1 MATDI
6 KHPCFDEGAKHTH
19 ARVHLPVAPKC
30 NIQCKYCNRKY
41 DCVNESRPGVTSKV
55 LTPEQSL
62 EYVRLMKKKLDTLSV
77 VGIAGPGDAFANA
90 EDTLETIRLIKNEF
104 PEILFCLSTNGVEL
118 EPYIDEIAELGVSHV
133 TITINSLQ
141 PEILAQ
147 IYKWV
152 RHDKKIYRGLDAG
165 KKMAELQSRS
175 IKKLKAKGI
184 VVKIN
189 TVLLPGINDNC
200 IEELAQAV
208 SELGADTM
216 NLIPIKPTKDTD
228 FEAMEEPSAEKVKE
242 AVKLISKHIKP
253 MTHCSR
259 CRADAAG
266 LLGKDLKE
274 RHCMLKEAALL
285 AAAKKGRD
293 KVAVASFEG
302 MLVNQH
308 LGEASTLY
316 IFQKTEKGYEIVEE
330 RAAPAP
336 GAGNDRWVELGTMLK
351 DCRAVLVGGI
361 GPKPSA
367 VLKNMGIDVIL
378 MSGFIEPGLD
388 HVFEGKEL
396 KTVSKE
402 QFSRCGDGCSGN
414 AQGCA

>member
-30 NIQCKYCNRKY
+30 NIQCGYCNRKY

-55 LTPEQSL
+55 LTPSQSL
-62 EYVRLMKKKLDTLSV
+62 EYIKLMKAKLDKLSV

-90 EDTLETIRLIKNEF
+90 EDTLETIKLIKNEF

-141 PEILAQ
+141 PEVLAKV
-147 IYKWV
+147 YRWV
-152 RHDKKIYRGLDAG
+152 RHDKKVYRGLDAG
-165 KKMAELQSRS
+165 KKMAELQLRC
-175 IKKLKAKGI
+175 IEKLKAKGI

-189 TVLLPGINDNC
+189 TVLVPGINDHC
-200 IEELAQAV
+200 IEELAEKVA
-208 SELGADTM
+208 ELGADTM

-228 FEAMEEPSAEKVKE
+228 FENVEEPSEEKVKE
-242 AVKLISKHIKP
+242 AMKVISKHIKP

-266 LLGKDLKE
+266 LLGKDMKE
-274 RHCMLKEAALL
+274 RHCMLKEAALTS
-285 AAAKKGRD
+285 AARKGRD

-308 LGEASTLY
+308 LGEASSFY
-316 IFQKTEKGYEIVEE
+316 IFEKADDGYKVVEE
-330 RAAPAP
+330 RSAPAP
-336 GAGNDRWVELGTMLK
+336 GSGNDRWIELGNALK

-361 GPKPSA
+361 GPKPSS
-367 VLKNMGIDVIL
+367 VLKNMGIDVVL
-378 MSGFIEPGLD
+378 MSGLIEPGLD

-396 KTVSKE
+396 RTLSKE